1 MHYMVGIFCDMFL
14 GKNLQT
20 MFFAVK
26 EDFEKTKE
34 NNFSENGIFWKIFL
48 VKNYCGCFAE
58 NSYLC
63 LG

>member
-1 MHYMVGIFCDMFL
+1 MFL